1 MVDTVSDDLG
11 ILGDVPVANYG
22 SAHGPGRDEKFVVV
36 SDFEPAGDQP
46 QAIEALAT
54 SIESGERF
62 QTLLGITGSGKSA
75 TIAWT
80 IAQTQRP
87 TLILAPNKS
96 LAAQL
101 AQEMREFFPHNRVEY
116 FVSYYDYYQ
125 PEAYI
130 PSSDTY
136 IEKDSSINDEI
147 DRLRHSATAAL
158 LTRRDTIV
166 VASVSC
172 IYGMGNPDEYRGQLL
187 DLNVGIDYDM
197 RNILRRLVDMRYDRN
212 DMTLGRGSFR
222 VRGDT
227 IEIHPAYE
235 ESVLRIE
242 MFGDTIDRLT
252 TLDPL
257 TGEQLG
263 EMERAYVFPATH
275 YVTGAERIAT
285 AMAKI
290 EDELQVRLKWFE
302 ENDKLLEAQRL
313 RMRTQ
318 YDLEMMSEVGYCNG
332 IENYSMHL
340 DGREYGEPPFT
351 LLDYFPDDFLL
362 VVDESHVAVPQLH
375 GQFAGDRSRK
385 DMLVD
390 HGFRLPSARDN
401 RPLTFEEVLER
412 INQCV
417 FMSATPSA
425 YELRVSSNVVE
436 QIVRPTGL
444 VDPEV
449 IVKPTK
455 GQIDDLI
462 DLVAN
467 RVAREERVLVT
478 TLTKKM
484 AEDLTDYLL
493 EQGLR
498 VRYLHSNIDTI
509 QRIEILRALRL
520 GEFDVLVGIN
530 LLREGLDLPEVSLV
544 CILDADKEGFLRS
557 QTSLIQMTGRA
568 ARNVAGQVVMY
579 ADKMTDSMTA
589 AIDVTQRRRALQ
601 IAYNAEHGI
610 DPQTIRKAVGDIL
623 SLLRPDDTAPVP
635 GKDRRRQRE
644 RDKVQRDL
652 KSLPQQELARLV
664 QTLEEE
670 MHEASAELKFEYAAR
685 LRDEIND
692 LRREMRDAG

>member
-1 MVDTVSDDLG
+1 MPDTEVVTPEDL
-11 ILGDVPVANYG
+11 LFEAEPTSNYATSG
-22 SAHGPGRDEKFVVV
+22 EARFRVV
-36 SDFEPAGDQP
+36 SEFEPAGDQP
-46 QAIEALAT
+46 AAIAKLSEG
-54 SIESGERF
+54 IKSGERF

-80 IAQTQRP
+80 IQETQRP

-101 AQEMREFFPHNRVEY
+101 AQEMREFFPDNRVEY

-158 LTRRDTIV
+158 LTRRDVIV

-172 IYGMGNPDEYRGQLL
+172 IYGMGNPEEYRGNLL
-187 DLNVGIDYDM
+187 DLNVGVDYDM
-197 RNILRRLVDMRYDRN
+197 RSILRRLVDMQYDRN
-212 DMTLGRGSFR
+212 DMTLGRGNFR

-227 IEIHPAYE
+227 IEVHPAYE

-242 MFGDTIDRLT
+242 MFGDTIDRMT

-257 TGEQLG
+257 TGEQLSVL
-263 EMERAYVFPATH
+263 ERAHVFPATH
-275 YVTGAERIAT
+275 YVAGAERLAV
-285 AMAKI
+285 AMGKI
-290 EDELQVRLKWFE
+290 EAELQERLAWFE
-302 ENDKLLEAQRL
+302 ANDKLLEAQRL

-318 YDLEMMSEVGYCNG
+318 YDLEMMSELGYCNG
-332 IENYSMHL
+332 IENYSMHI
-340 DGREYGEPPFT
+340 DGRDYGEPPFT
-351 LLDYFPDDFLL
+351 LLDYFPEDFLL
-362 VVDESHVAVPQLH
+362 VIDESHVAVPQLH
-375 GQFAGDRSRK
+375 GQYAGDRSRK
-385 DMLVD
+385 DVLVE

-417 FMSATPSA
+417 FLSATPGD
-425 YELRVSSNVVE
+425 YELRVSNQVVE

-455 GQIDDLI
+455 GQIDDLMEMVN
-462 DLVAN
+462 D
-467 RVAREERVLVT
+467 RVARGDRVLVT

-509 QRIEILRALRL
+509 QRIEILRGLRL
-520 GEFDVLVGIN
+520 GDFDVLVGIN

-557 QTSLIQMTGRA
+557 ETSLIQTIGRA

-579 ADKMTDSMTA
+579 ADTMTNSMQA
-589 AIDVTQRRRALQ
+589 AISETQRRRALQ
-601 IAYNAEHGI
+601 LAYNEEHGI
-610 DPQTIRKAVGDIL
+610 NPQTIRKAVGDIL

-652 KSLPQQELARLV
+652 KSLPEQELARLI
-664 QTLEEE
+664 QTLEAE
-670 MHEASAELKFEYAAR
+670 MHEASAELKFEYAAK
-685 LRDEIND
+685 LRDEIRD
-692 LRREMRDAG
+692 LRRELRDAR